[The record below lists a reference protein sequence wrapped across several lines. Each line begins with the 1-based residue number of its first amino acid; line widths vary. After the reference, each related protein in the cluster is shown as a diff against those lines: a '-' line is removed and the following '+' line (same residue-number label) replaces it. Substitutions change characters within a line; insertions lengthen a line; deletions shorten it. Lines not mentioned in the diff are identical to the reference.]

1 MELTRPVSLLSTL
14 WAAVHAKE
22 HSLCPE
28 TPRNPHTAQKWGNK
42 HRCGQEQGHAGLRES
57 RVVQIRPEA
66 RHTEIGVCTQSPI
79 PPSHSPFPH
88 QLQHKELVWTQL
100 PLLPAL
106 GITLWVSHK
115 AASPSS
121 PSTQPTCCKQPGTNK
136 QNPETFTS
144 LHFTQ
149 LQ

>member
-1 MELTRPVSLLSTL
+1 M
-14 WAAVHAKE
+14 
-22 HSLCPE
+22 
-28 TPRNPHTAQKWGNK
+28 
-42 HRCGQEQGHAGLRES
+42 
-57 RVVQIRPEA
+57 
-66 RHTEIGVCTQSPI
+66 CTQSPI

-136 QNPETFTS
+136 QTKPRD
-144 LHFTQ
+144 LHQPALHSTTIRTPPLLHSTVYLSPYLEHQNHTQ
-149 LQ
+149 HITINACNQIPTKQGIHKHSSISDVSGQEHIPVHPSSP

>member
-14 WAAVHAKE
+14 WAAAHAKGIPSAQK
-22 HSLCPE
+22 HQGTHTL
-28 TPRNPHTAQKWGNK
+28 PRNGETSTDVDRSRAMLGSGRAGLFKSDLKQDTLRLGCAHKVPFLPHTLHFHTSFSTRSW
-42 HRCGQEQGHAGLRES
+42 CG
-57 RVVQIRPEA
+57 
-66 RHTEIGVCTQSPI
+66 
-79 PPSHSPFPH
+79 HSCH
-88 QLQHKELVWTQL
+88 SSL
-100 PLLPAL
+100 
-106 GITLWVSHK
+106 LWVSHK

>member
-14 WAAVHAKE
+14 WAAVHAKGIPSAQK
-22 HSLCPE
+22 HQGTHTL
-28 TPRNPHTAQKWGNK
+28 PRNGETSTDVDRSRAMLGSGRAGLFKSDLKQDTLRLGCAHKVPFLPHTLHFHTSFSTRSW
-42 HRCGQEQGHAGLRES
+42 CG
-57 RVVQIRPEA
+57 
-66 RHTEIGVCTQSPI
+66 
-79 PPSHSPFPH
+79 HSCH
-88 QLQHKELVWTQL
+88 SSL
-100 PLLPAL
+100 
-106 GITLWVSHK
+106 LWVSHK